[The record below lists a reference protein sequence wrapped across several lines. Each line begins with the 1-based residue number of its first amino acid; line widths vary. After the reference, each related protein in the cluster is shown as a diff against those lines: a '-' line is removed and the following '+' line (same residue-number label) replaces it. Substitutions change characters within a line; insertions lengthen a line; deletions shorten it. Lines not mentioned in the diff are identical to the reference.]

1 MKFPRIKNAASCHFG
16 TKKTHTVLNLSDM
29 LEFIKYAKIRSQ
41 IKNQFILTL
50 LIQPAERFK
59 ISQNY
64 ANFNSFYLGKP
75 ELVVEFD

>member
-1 MKFPRIKNAASCHFG
+1 
-16 TKKTHTVLNLSDM
+16 M